1 MRVTTTRFGALEL
14 EDSKVIAMPDG
25 MVGFS
30 ERRFIILNPEN
41 GGPFCWFQ
49 ALDNPGL
56 AFVVVEPVRFLPEF
70 QVKLTLEEYD
80 KLHLEPGDETVLLCV
95 ATMDPDP
102 RKITINLQ
110 GPIVV
115 NPAGMIAR
123 QVVLEGNHATRH
135 LLFAPREPTVA
146 GKTQKAQ
153 PPLAMPMVSSL
164 YSGMGLAQAC
174 I

>member
-1 MRVTTTRFGALEL
+1 MRVTTTRFGELEL
-14 EDSKVIAMPDG
+14 EDNKVIAMSDG

-30 ERRFIILNPEN
+30 EQRFIILNPEN

-56 AFVVVEPVRFLPEF
+56 SFVVVDPVRFFPEY
-70 QVKLTLEEYD
+70 QVKLTREEHD
-80 KLHLEPGDETVLLCV
+80 KLKLEPGDETVLLCV
-95 ATMDPDP
+95 VTMSPDP

-115 NPAGMIAR
+115 NPTAMTAR
-123 QVVLEGNHATRH
+123 QVVLEGDHVTRQ
-135 LLFAPREPTVA
+135 LLFVPREPAAV
-146 GKTQKAQ
+146 GKIQKTQ
-153 PPLAMPMVSSL
+153 PPLAMSRVSSL
-164 YSGMGLAQAC
+164 YSSMGPVPAY